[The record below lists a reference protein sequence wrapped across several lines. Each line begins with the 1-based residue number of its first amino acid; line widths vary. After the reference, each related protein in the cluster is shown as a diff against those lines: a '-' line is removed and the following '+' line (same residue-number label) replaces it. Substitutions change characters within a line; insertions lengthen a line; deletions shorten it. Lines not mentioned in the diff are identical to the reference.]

1 MKHLLKIAL
10 LLAIISTMTLG
21 VYGQVTMQSRLNVG
35 VDAKKQVELNK
46 NINFFSDFPNKLNLN
61 AKAEYTQFYR
71 DLLLNQVGKDK
82 AEGPKQITGSVNK
95 TVVEKPLDKIKF
107 GKVFPNPADAYA
119 IIQTKTNTDFKSAR
133 IVVMNMVGEI
143 LQEHTITKDAKEIRL
158 NTVGLTSGIY
168 MVQGIVDGKKVMT
181 QKLLVDHN

>member
-1 MKHLLKIAL
+1 
-10 LLAIISTMTLG
+10 MTLG

-35 VDAKKQVELNK
+35 VDANKQADLNK
-46 NINFFSDFPNKLNLN
+46 NTYFFSDFPNKLNLN

-71 DLLLNQVGKDK
+71 NLLLNPVVISKS
-82 AEGPKQITGSVNK
+82 EGAKQTTGIVNK
-95 TVVEKPLDKIKF
+95 PVAEKPLDKIGF
-107 GKVFPNPADAYA
+107 GKVFPNPADVYA
-119 IIQTKTNTDFKSAR
+119 TIPVKINTDFKSAR
-133 IVVMNMVGEI
+133 IVLMNMVGEI
-143 LQEHTITKDAKEIRL
+143 LQEHTIVKDTKEIRL